1 MSGTGAPQADAA
13 ISSSADRMVGMEHAE
28 VRYFTSYDHHG
39 IHEEM
44 LKDDVRT
51 RSYRDSIYQNRHIFK
66 DKVVLDVGCGTG
78 ILSMF
83 AARAGAKHVIGVDM
97 SSIIEKAK
105 EIVAVNGLSD
115 KITLLQGK
123 MEEVNLPF
131 PKVDIIISEWMGYFL
146 LYESMLDTVL
156 YARDTYLVEGG
167 KIFPDKATMYVAAIE
182 DGEYKDDKIGFW
194 DNVYGFDYSPMK
206 QTALTEPLVDTV
218 EMKALVTDPC
228 PIITFDLNTVTT
240 ADLAFRVPYNLTAK
254 RSDFIHAMISWF
266 DIEFSA
272 CHKPIYFSTGPH
284 AKYTHW
290 KQTVFY
296 LKDVLTIEEGEQ
308 VSGWI
313 DNRPNDKNKRDLDI
327 DLSYK
332 FEINDPTRFAE
343 GSCSYRM
350 C

>member
-1 MSGTGAPQADAA
+1 MSEVQNTEAPGG
-13 ISSSADRMVGMEHAE
+13 SSADRMVGMEHAE

-44 LKDDVRT
+44 LKDEVRT
-51 RSYRDSIYQNRHIFK
+51 KSYRDSIYQNGHIFK

-123 MEEVNLPF
+123 MEEVVLPF
-131 PKVDIIISEWMGYFL
+131 PNVDIIISEWMGYFL

-156 YARDTYLVEGG
+156 YARDKYLNKGG
-167 KIFPDKATMYVAAIE
+167 LIFPDKATMYVAAIE
-182 DGEYKDDKIGFW
+182 DGDYKDDKIGFW

-206 QTALTEPLVDTV
+206 SAALTEPLVDTV

-240 ADLAFRVPYNLTAK
+240 ADLAFAVPYTLTAQ
-254 RSDFIHAMISWF
+254 RSDFIHAVIAWF
-266 DIEFSA
+266 DIDFSA
-272 CHKPIYFSTGPH
+272 CHKVVNFSTGPH

-296 LKDVLTIEEGEQ
+296 LPDVLTIEDGEK
-308 VSGWI
+308 VTGVIS
-313 DNRPNDKNKRDLDI
+313 NRPNNKNKRDLDI
-327 DLSYK
+327 DISYQ
-332 FEINDPTRFAE
+332 FEASDSNRAAK
-343 GSCSYRM
+343 GKCSYRM